1 MMPNSNMSSKSMRM
15 GVDMKGI
22 REMGCD
28 MVVGNFTTRKDH
40 YIMVNGNKITC
51 MDRENYIMEVE
62 S

>member
-1 MMPNSNMSSKSMRM
+1 
-15 GVDMKGI
+15 MKGI